1 MENQPQTKTV
11 DIYQDAFAKDLETK
25 SAEEI
30 VVLCR
35 NLSISL
41 RLLGLDVK
49 PSDAI
54 TIKNICS
61 IISEKNND
69 ANISDLAKCIEASH
83 AIFDNAN
90 IRYSQEI
97 SPNQEEELI

>member
-1 MENQPQTKTV
+1 MENQSQPV
-11 DIYQDAFAKDLETK
+11 NIYQDAFAKDLETK
-25 SAEEI
+25 TPEEI
-30 VVLCR
+30 IVLCR

-49 PSDAI
+49 PADAI

-61 IISEKNND
+61 AISEKNNE
-69 ANISDLAKCIEASH
+69 ASIADLAKCIEASH

-90 IRYSQEI
+90 VQYSAAISEVQQEA
-97 SPNQEEELI
+97 L